1 MLRLFNI
8 ISAIVAF
15 VICVVSQ
22 RTICN
27 EYSMVIFFPIIYL
40 ILSFFLMMI
49 LRQKRTSVYRTT
61 GSLLIGLQWIRGVL
75 SPAIGCLCGFYG
87 EVGSRI
93 DSAEATTAVWLM
105 LYEMFAVFLFAIL
118 IIRYSGQETDSF
130 IEEEMTLSGD
140 SKLYAIFILFAFA
153 LMVLTRTVPFQF
165 IALSSGTTTRL
176 VLEQN
181 DNLAVETII
190 MYGFTF
196 LVIVVIAV
204 MHKKYILTN
213 REVFLNIALCAII
226 LRVALISSE
235 SRLALVY
242 QIGTGLMLMS
252 KLFPKKKFKVVRV
265 LLVVAI
271 AVIGLLTIYKVFY
284 AFLYSSYLEAISSR
298 SNFGL
303 LDISAQLD
311 AYFYGVKTVARNLTY
326 VQSARDASF
335 STWLMDIVRNTFGI
349 HYLIRNNTIT
359 TIEAYNQFIYEGRS
373 ASGYLFSSLAYGS
386 MYYSYLFAPVAT
398 IINFCLACF
407 MEKRIRSI
415 RYIEIYYIMCLVYV
429 RFAVSQFA
437 VFSATW
443 NYVSRTF
450 IIGMVVIGFAS
461 IGRIGLN
468 KKIVI
473 DYRQYNR

>member
-1 MLRLFNI
+1 MLGLFNI
-8 ISAIVAF
+8 VSAIVAF
-15 VICVVSQ
+15 IICVVSQ

-27 EYSMVIFFPIIYL
+27 EYSMVVCFPIIYL
-40 ILSFFLMMI
+40 IFSSMLMTV
-49 LRQKRTSVYRTT
+49 LKQKRTSVYRTT

-87 EVGSRI
+87 DVGSRI
-93 DSAEATTAVWLM
+93 NSAEATTAVWLM
-105 LYEMFAVFLFAIL
+105 LYEMIVVFLFAIF
-118 IIRYSGQETDSF
+118 IVRYSGLETDSF
-130 IEEEMTLSGD
+130 SGEKMTLSGD
-140 SKLYAIFILFAFA
+140 SKLYAIFILIAFA

-181 DNLAVETII
+181 DNLALETII
-190 MYGFTF
+190 MYGLTF
-196 LVIVVIAV
+196 LVIVVIAA

-213 REVFLNIALCAII
+213 REAFLNIALAAII
-226 LRVALISSE
+226 LRVSLISSE

-252 KLFPKKKFKVVRV
+252 KLFPKQKKKVVRV
-265 LLVVAI
+265 LLIVAI

-284 AFLYSSYLEAISSR
+284 AFLYSSYLEAIASR

-311 AYFYGVKTVARNLTY
+311 AYFYGFKTVARNLTY
-326 VQSARDASF
+326 VHSSSDASL
-335 STWLMDIVRNTFGI
+335 STWIMDIVRNTFGI
-349 HYLIRNNTIT
+349 HYLFRNNTVT
-359 TIEAYNQFIYEGRS
+359 TIEAYNLFVYGGR
-373 ASGYLFSSLAYGS
+373 ATSGYLLSSIAYGS
-386 MYYSYLFAPVAT
+386 MYYSYVFAPVAT
-398 IINFCLACF
+398 IINFCLACY

-415 RYIEIYYIMCLVYV
+415 RYIEIYYIMCLAYV

-443 NYVSRTF
+443 NYVSRTIF
-450 IIGMVVIGFAS
+450 IGMVVIGFAS
-461 IGRIGLN
+461 IGRLSSRR
-468 KKIVI
+468 KIVI
-473 DYRQYNR
+473 GYRQYNR